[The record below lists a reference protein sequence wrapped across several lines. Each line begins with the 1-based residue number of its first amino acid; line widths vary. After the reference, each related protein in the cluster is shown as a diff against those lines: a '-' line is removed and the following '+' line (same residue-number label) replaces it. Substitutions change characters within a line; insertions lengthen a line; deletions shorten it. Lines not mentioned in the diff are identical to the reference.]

1 MHTRRSLRGGGAFL
15 FRAFWG
21 LSGFSGL
28 AGVLL
33 ATILAL
39 WANPVR
45 AQSAHPQ
52 DSLALV
58 AFYHAAGGADWEDS
72 TGWLEEPVRDW
83 YGVDLNE
90 EGRVVYLE
98 MIDNALTG
106 HISSQ
111 LGRLTALDSLKIT
124 ENSLGGPI
132 PASLGRLAKLEV
144 LSLSDNDLTGSIPPT
159 LGNLSNLEELS
170 LDRNALTGSIP
181 HELGNL
187 SNLEELRFGYN
198 ALTGSIPSSLGRL
211 EKLNYLWLAA
221 NDLTGSI
228 PPALANL
235 SNLKYLGL
243 WGNALTG
250 SIPSSLVHLAKL
262 ERLSLSSNELTGFI
276 PPVLANLSNLKS
288 LYLSDNALT
297 GSIPPSLGHL
307 KKLKTLWLQFNELTG
322 PIPLELGNLTE
333 LNDLDLQSNE
343 LTGPIPASLGNLS
356 RLQYLDLAGNALT
369 GAIPPELGNLSNLLD
384 LSLYDNP
391 LAPYD
396 FPEWIMGFD
405 NLWRLSLGGT
415 RLRGE
420 IPPELGNLPMLHG
433 LYLSH
438 NDLEGALPG
447 NITSAQNIRDLH
459 ISSNNLNALGDL
471 CGLLEIDEVDI
482 TFNRLTFED
491 FEDLAE
497 CDDAVIV
504 FKSSQEPDREHLATL
519 FERTGFVVEADG
531 LYGAV
536 RITARRRPDLEAL
549 RQYIDVLVA
558 LEREGKGDM
567 IPAGHLRMLPRIYRR
582 LAERAERFSESEA
595 EQTSLRLSDFIYAP
609 QRSVPLRVT
618 RSASEVTFSVDVGGE
633 ANEYQWYRG
642 DDLDRT
648 DDVPIAGATSDTLR
662 VPLSEARAVYYCKI
676 TNPGVPDLTL
686 YSERASSRAPEHIVR
701 AHEADSLVLA
711 NFYRATGGSGWTNDR
726 DWLKGPLGGW
736 YGVTLNEAGRVT
748 ELRLD
753 HNNLT
758 GILPEELGSLAAL
771 KELDLAANKISGP
784 LPEFLGNLTSLT
796 YLHLGWNRF
805 RGIIPASLGNLTR
818 LKSLLLYWNS
828 LSGPIPEELSN
839 LTLLETLHLEANY
852 LTGPV
857 PVWLSNLTRLEYL
870 ELSRNDFSGPIPE
883 ELKNLSYLKYL
894 HLDSNMLT
902 GSIPASLG
910 RLTRLEHLNLEYNA
924 LEGAV
929 PNSILALERLGTLYL
944 DHNRFTSLPDITGLP
959 NLRWVHVSSNRLT
972 FKDVEQQEHFGG
984 ESFTYAPQ
992 ATVPVYTT
1000 RSASHVTFSVEVG
1013 GTANKYQWR
1022 REGLQGE
1029 EAIPGATADTLAV
1042 PLSEPPTYYW
1052 CEITNAKA
1060 PELTLYSE
1068 RAYPEEIYTSS
1079 EREEDVLTFAVHAN
1093 YPNPFSEATEIAFEA
1108 PEATHV
1114 RITVYDMLGR
1124 RVATAY
1130 DRTVSPGRYRVAYSA
1145 GDLAPGT
1152 YFYHVEMGR
1161 FRETRAMM
1169 LVR

>member
-1 MHTRRSLRGGGAFL
+1 M
-15 FRAFWG
+15 
-21 LSGFSGL
+21 
-28 AGVLL
+28 LL
-33 ATILAL
+33 ATILAFGV
-39 WANPVR
+39 NPVR

-58 AFYHAAGGADWEDS
+58 AFYHAAGGGDWTDR

-83 YGVDLNE
+83 YGVRLNE
-90 EGRVVYLE
+90 EGRVVRLAFGS
-98 MIDNALTG
+98 NNLTG
-106 HISSQ
+106 HLSSQ
-111 LGRLTALDSLKIT
+111 LGRLTALDSLKING
-124 ENSLGGPI
+124 NSLGGPI
-132 PASLGRLAKLEV
+132 PTSLGRLAKLKV

-181 HELGNL
+181 PELGNL
-187 SNLEELRFGYN
+187 SNLEKLWFGFN
-198 ALTGSIPSSLGRL
+198 ALTGSIPSSLERL
-211 EKLNYLWLAA
+211 EKLNYLWLVA

-228 PPALANL
+228 PSALGNL
-235 SNLKYLGL
+235 SNLKYLYL
-243 WGNALTG
+243 SNNALTG

-262 ERLSLSSNELTGFI
+262 ESLELNGNGLTGSI
-276 PPVLANLSNLKS
+276 PPELGNLSNLEY
-288 LYLSDNALT
+288 LYLSNNALT
-297 GSIPPSLGHL
+297 GSIPPLLGHL
-307 KKLKTLWLQFNELTG
+307 KKLRVLWLQFNELTG
-322 PIPLELGNLTE
+322 PIPLELGNLAALQY
-333 LNDLDLQSNE
+333 LNLQSNE
-343 LTGPIPASLGNLS
+343 LTGPISASLGNLS
-356 RLQYLDLAGNALT
+356 RLLYLDLAGNALT
-369 GAIPPELGNLSNLLD
+369 GAIPPELGNLSNLLE

-405 NLWRLSLGGT
+405 NLRELSLGGT

-420 IPPELGNLPMLHG
+420 IPPELGNLPMLYY

-471 CGLLEIDEVDI
+471 CGLLEIDEVNI

-504 FKSSQEPDREHLATL
+504 FKSLGEPDEGQLATI
-519 FERTGFVVEADG
+519 FERTGFVTEEDG
-531 LYGAV
+531 PHGAV

-549 RQYIDVLVA
+549 RQYIDILDA
-558 LEREGKGDM
+558 LEREGQGDM
-567 IPAGHLRMLPRIYRR
+567 IPEGHLRMLPRLYRR

-595 EQTSLRLSDFIYAP
+595 KQISVRPSGFTYAP
-609 QRSVPLRVT
+609 QRSVPLHVA
-618 RSASEVTFSVDVGGE
+618 RSASEVVFSVDVDGE

-642 DDLDRT
+642 DDLYRT
-648 DDVPIAGATSDTLR
+648 DDEPIARATSNTLR

-726 DWLKGPLGGW
+726 DWLKGPLGSW

-771 KELDLAANKISGP
+771 KELDLEENEISGS
-784 LPEFLGNLTSLT
+784 LPESLGKLTSLT
-796 YLHLGWNRF
+796 NINLGGNRF
-805 RGIIPASLGNLTR
+805 SGAIPASFGNLTR
-818 LKSLLLYWNS
+818 LQYLD
-828 LSGPIPEELSN
+828 LSFNRLGRAIPEALHN
-839 LTLLETLHLEANY
+839 LTLLESFKLRHND
-852 LTGPV
+852 LTGPI
-857 PVWLSNLTRLEYL
+857 PAWLGSLNQLRRIELDFNNLTGR
-870 ELSRNDFSGPIPE
+870 IPE
-883 ELKNLSYLKYL
+883 TLGNLVSLNKLDLAYNNLTGRIPEALGNLVSLNELL
-894 HLDSNMLT
+894 LDGNNLT
-902 GSIPASLG
+902 GSLPASLW
-910 RLTRLEHLNLEYNA
+910 RLTRLWKLSLSGNA

-929 PNSILALERLGTLYL
+929 PDNILALESLSELSLSY
-944 DHNRFTSLPDITGLP
+944 NRFTSLPDFTGMSKLDQ
-959 NLRWVHVSSNRLT
+959 VSVFSNRLT
-972 FKDVEQQEHFGG
+972 FEDVEQQEHFGG

-992 ATVPVYTT
+992 AAVPVYAT

-1093 YPNPFSEATEIAFEA
+1093 YPNPFSAATEIAFEA

-1124 RVATAY
+1124 RVETAY
-1130 DRTVSPGRYRVAYSA
+1130 DRTVSPGRYRVEYSA